1 MQPASI
7 AGRKTSFS
15 AGKNQHR
22 RPAFFLPK
30 TLFFPRTP
38 EPSITGRKKTRKNSE
53 TEKINKK
60 KKQNKTKPK
69 LQILSSKIK
78 SKQQI

>member
-1 MQPASI
+1 MQPAGI

-15 AGKNQHR
+15 ALKNQHR

-38 EPSITGRKKTRKNSE
+38 KPSITGRKKNPKKLRNRKNQQ
-53 TEKINKK
+53 NKK
-60 KKQNKTKPK
+60 KNKTQTPNPF
-69 LQILSSKIK
+69 
-78 SKQQI
+78 

>member
-53 TEKINKK
+53 TEKNQQKK
-60 KKQNKTKPK
+60 IKIKPK